1 MGNVERYVFPVDL
14 LGFSFLQGAVVLHSD
29 PSCWDDVLLPARL
42 VKLVFLSLELLKEVM
57 KHFSLFAT
65 CASCQASSV
74 PAAFFFR
81 CGCGAH
87 NADETAVPLHLIN
100 SNLEEVIRILKDNPI
115 FEATSSPDALPCLYR
130 GGGASGGVFLQASHL
145 RPLLC
150 RLLPQQDGGA
160 PVCTR
165 S

>member
-1 MGNVERYVFPVDL
+1 METVERFVSSAFL
-14 LGFSFLQGAVVLHSD
+14 QRFSFLKGAVVLHSD

-42 VKLVFLSLELLKEVM
+42 VKHSLVYVELLKEVM
-57 KHFSLFAT
+57 KLFSLFAT

-100 SNLEEVIRILKDNPI
+100 SNLEEVLVIRINSQNK
-115 FEATSSPDALPCLYR
+115 F
-130 GGGASGGVFLQASHL
+130 
-145 RPLLC
+145 
-150 RLLPQQDGGA
+150 
-160 PVCTR
+160 
-165 S
+165 

>member
-1 MGNVERYVFPVDL
+1 MERFVSSAFL
-14 LGFSFLQGAVVLHSD
+14 QRFSFLKGAVVLHSD

-42 VKLVFLSLELLKEVM
+42 VKHSLVSLELLKEVM
-57 KHFSLFAT
+57 KLFSLFAT

-100 SNLEEVIRILKDNPI
+100 SNLEEVIRILDNPV
-115 FEATSSPDALPCLYR
+115 FDAASLPGALPCLYR

-160 PVCTR
+160 PVCAR